1 MPKMSLE
8 VSHGL
13 GQAEA
18 AQRLKAKFAA
28 IRAEY
33 QSQVKELREEWL
45 DHTLSFAFQAM
56 GMAISG
62 TVAVEP
68 EKVRL
73 AANLPFAA
81 MLFKGTIEERI
92 RQEVGGLLAVP
103 QVATAPVE
111 G

>member
-1 MPKMSLE
+1 MPKMSLD

-18 AQRLKAKFAA
+18 AHRLKAKFAA
-28 IRAEY
+28 VRAQY

-45 DHTLSFAFQAM
+45 DHTLTFAFQAM

-81 MLFKGTIEERI
+81 MLFKGTIEQRI
-92 RQEVGGLLAVP
+92 RQEVGSLLAAG
-103 QVATAPVE
+103 QVAPAPAD

>member
-1 MPKMSLE
+1 MSLD
-8 VSHGL
+8 VSHAL
-13 GQAEA
+13 GQDEA

-28 IRAEY
+28 IRSQYE
-33 QSQVKELREEWL
+33 SQVKELREEWL
-45 DHTLSFAFQAM
+45 DHTLSFGFQTM

-73 AANLPFAA
+73 VANLPFAA
-81 MLFKGTIEERI
+81 MLFKGKIEERI
-92 RQEVGGLLAVP
+92 RQEVDRLLTVRRA
-103 QVATAPVE
+103 ATAPAD